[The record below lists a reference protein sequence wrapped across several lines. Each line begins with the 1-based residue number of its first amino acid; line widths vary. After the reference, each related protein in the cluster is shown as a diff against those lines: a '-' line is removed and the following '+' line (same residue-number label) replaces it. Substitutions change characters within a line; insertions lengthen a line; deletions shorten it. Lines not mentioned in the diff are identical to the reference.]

1 MLYGWKLGSNPP
13 SIYIYIQD
21 LIMNDIAFGKYNMLS
36 QYRVSKWVQEHDKNE
51 KCSAMYTE
59 QQYYQY
65 YHVLTL

>member
-1 MLYGWKLGSNPP
+1 
-13 SIYIYIQD
+13 
-21 LIMNDIAFGKYNMLS
+21 MNDMAFGKYNMLS